1 MREDR
6 FTGLAAVPLAAVL
19 LLACHGSALA
29 HAFPTTTIP
38 AVGSTLKTAPGEVV
52 INFTEGII
60 PNFSSLQVVNAS
72 GARVDKNDAHL
83 GPAGAKQ
90 FVVDLGPLA
99 AGTYKVIW
107 HATAEDTH
115 KTEGSFSFTVA
126 P

>member
-1 MREDR
+1 MLRTR
-6 FTGLAAVPLAAVL
+6 FSLPAAAPMAAAL
-19 LLACHGSALA
+19 LLAFNASAFA
-29 HAFPTTTIP
+29 HAFPTTTDP
-38 AVGSTLKTAPGEVV
+38 AAGSTLRKAPHQVV

-60 PNFSSLQVVNAS
+60 PNFSSLEVVNAS

-90 FVVDLGPLA
+90 FVVDLAPLA

-115 KTEGSFSFTVA
+115 KTQGSFDFTLT